1 MFGLVAVLC
10 SVMSDS
16 ATPCI
21 VARQAPLSMGSS
33 RQEYWSGLPFPTPG
47 IFLTQGSNPCLLH
60 LQHCRQILYHWVT
73 WEAQEVPPNGLSTTM
88 ESADVCI
95 YWCPIN
101 GAPLHECPSEQQGEG
116 ESHGMKM
123 VIFLDTSTSSGSIFE
138 KKKKMGCS
146 ESPWD
151 ARYCF
156 PNFRFPCLHFTLSQ
170 IHVTSQVALVV
181 KNPSANA
188 GDVGLIPGLGRLPGR
203 GLGNPL

>member
-33 RQEYWSGLPFPTPG
+33 RQEYWGGLPFPTPG

-138 KKKKMGCS
+138 KKKKNGMFRVTLGCQIL
-146 ESPWD
+146 
-151 ARYCF
+151 F
-156 PNFRFPCLHFTLSQ
+156 PKLQISVSSLYTQPNPCHFPGGASGKEPIC
-170 IHVTSQVALVV
+170 
-181 KNPSANA
+181 
-188 GDVGLIPGLGRLPGR
+188 
-203 GLGNPL
+203 